1 MYPILQ
7 FDGLHATAQALMAL
21 AAVVT
26 LLVQWLLFGRG

>member
-7 FDGLHATAQALMAL
+7 FDGLHAAAQALVAI

-26 LLVQWLLFGRG
+26 LFVQWLLFGRG